1 MRKIKDFSERPIAY
15 RDLENSDEYLRFMKW
30 MPKYADNICV
40 TCAGLDYSG
49 FQESKWNFLN
59 NSILDHEYTV
69 DSPVTHG
76 PEAMLL
82 YLSIDYVTSKW
93 IREKKNIYDFM
104 EPVINKK
111 DYIWLYDLC
120 LVKNHRLELCSCSHE
135 QFCYISREM
144 LEAYKNNKRT

>member
-1 MRKIKDFSERPIAY
+1 MDAKICRQYMRHLCRPGLFRVSRI
-15 RDLENSDEYLRFMKW
+15 EI
-30 MPKYADNICV
+30 DNI
-40 TCAGLDYSG
+40 
-49 FQESKWNFLN
+49 
-59 NSILDHEYTV
+59 
-69 DSPVTHG
+69 
-76 PEAMLL
+76 
-82 YLSIDYVTSKW
+82 TSKW

-104 EPVINKK
+104 EPVIHKK